1 MVAVILLLFTIPT
14 VVIIL
19 LLQPEEEK
27 AKDTDIEFSLFRK
40 TMSKKEAEEIK
51 NNIKTKLNRLN
62 EAKVLHLSE
71 KKSERQG
78 IVTPIKVIEELNET
92 EDIQSV
98 IYVITQKD
106 GTIVAGYSTEDSTR
120 LIGMLEVA
128 KQIIIEHTREEE

>member
-1 MVAVILLLFTIPT
+1 MVAIILLLITIPT
-14 VVIIL
+14 IVIIL

-27 AKDTDIEFSLFRK
+27 TKDTDIEFSLFRK
-40 TMSKKEAEEIK
+40 TMSEKEAEEIK

-62 EAKVLHLSE
+62 EAKVFHLSE

-78 IVTPIKVIEELNET
+78 IVTPRKVIKELNET
-92 EDIQSV
+92 EDIQTV
-98 IYVITQKD
+98 IYTIEQKD

>member
-1 MVAVILLLFTIPT
+1 MVAIILLLITIPT

-27 AKDTDIEFSLFRK
+27 AKDTDIEFPLFRK
-40 TMSKKEAEEIK
+40 TMLEKEAEEIK
-51 NNIKTKLNRLN
+51 NNIKAKLNRLN

-71 KKSERQG
+71 KKSEKQG
-78 IVTPIKVIEELNET
+78 IVTPRKVIEELNET
-92 EDIQSV
+92 EDIKTV
-98 IYVITQKD
+98 IYTIEQKD

-128 KQIIIEHTREEE
+128 KQIIIEHTREGE